1 MTSKSLS
8 NLGSDLCELTIRA
21 VCFCLNEAL
30 VGVRKFPDP
39 RANNDGFLLAFLPKD
54 LLYTLGY
61 QVLRTGL

>member
-8 NLGSDLCELTIRA
+8 NLGSDLCELKIRA
-21 VCFCLNEAL
+21 VCFCRKEAL

-39 RANNDGFLLAFLPKD
+39 RADNDGLFPACLQKD
-54 LLYTLGY
+54 LLCTLGY